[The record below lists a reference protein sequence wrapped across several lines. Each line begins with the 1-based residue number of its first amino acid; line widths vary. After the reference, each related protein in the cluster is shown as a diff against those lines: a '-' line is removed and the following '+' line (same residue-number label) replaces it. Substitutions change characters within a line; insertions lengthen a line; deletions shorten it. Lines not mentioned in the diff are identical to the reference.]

1 MAAYFASLNPQA
13 LWNAAPGGLAQGL
26 IWGIMALG
34 VYLTFRILNFADM
47 TCDGSFAL
55 GGATAVMLILAGWSP
70 EAVLLISFLCGLL
83 AGLVTGILHTVLGI
97 PDILA
102 GILTQISLYSINLN
116 IMGKAN
122 QAVPAGQ
129 VTVHF
134 TSNIRYLGQTIA
146 LTLIVDVVIVGV
158 IYWFLGTEIG
168 SAIRATGINQNMS
181 RAQGINTNLMK
192 VIALSVSNGL
202 IALSGGIL
210 TEYQGFA
217 DVKMGQGS
225 IVIGLAAVIIGEV
238 LAEAILGKRLGFVLR
253 LAFTVIGAIVYYFV
267 YVFVLWLKFP
277 ADDMKLLDWQ
287 DATRNLLRRRRRSD
301 VRSQKYLQDIQPRN
315 HQRKESTG
323 KCQSDPAGRRFRDR
337 HRRQRRR
344 KIDDYERDRGRMAGR
359 QRADHHRRNRCFRA
373 FGV

>member
-253 LAFTVIGAIVYYFV
+253 LMT
-267 YVFVLWLKFP
+267 
-277 ADDMKLLDWQ
+277 
-287 DATRNLLRRRRRSD
+287 
-301 VRSQKYLQDIQPRN
+301 
-315 HQRKESTG
+315 
-323 KCQSDPAGRRFRDR
+323 
-337 HRRQRRR
+337 
-344 KIDDYERDRGRMAGR
+344 
-359 QRADHHRRNRCFRA
+359 
-373 FGV
+373 

>member
-1 MAAYFASLNPQA
+1 MAAYFASLNPNA

-34 VYLTFRILNFADM
+34 VYLTFRVLNFADM

-55 GGATAVMLILAGWSP
+55 GGCTAVMLILGGWSP
-70 EAVLLISFLCGLL
+70 EAVLPVSFIAGIA
-83 AGLVTGILHTVLGI
+83 AGLATGILHTVLGI

-122 QAVPAGQ
+122 QAVPVNA
-129 VTVHF
+129 VKVHF
-134 TSNIRYLGQTIA
+134 TSNIQYLGQTIA
-146 LTLIVDVVIVGV
+146 LTLIVDIAIIAVF
-158 IYWFLGTEIG
+158 YWFLGTELG
-168 SAIRATGINQNMS
+168 SSIRATGINPHMS

-192 VIALSVSNGL
+192 VIALAVSNGL

-238 LAEAILGKRLGFVLR
+238 LAEAIVGKRLNFIMR
-253 LAFTVIGAIVYYFV
+253 LTFTVVGGVVYYFV

-277 ADDMKLLDWQ
+277 ADDMKLLTAIVVAAFLAVPYLQ
-287 DATRNLLRRRRRSD
+287 SLRRNS
-301 VRSQKYLQDIQPRN
+301 
-315 HQRKESTG
+315 
-323 KCQSDPAGRRFRDR
+323 FR
-337 HRRQRRR
+337 
-344 KIDDYERDRGRMAGR
+344 GLA
-359 QRADHHRRNRCFRA
+359 RRNARLAAQQTSPDKDGKDKEAR
-373 FGV
+373 

>member
-55 GGATAVMLILAGWSP
+55 GGSVAVMLLLNGWNP
-70 EAVLLISFLCGLL
+70 GAVLLISFV
-83 AGLVTGILHTVLGI
+83 AGLAAGLATGVLHTVLGI

-122 QAVPAGQ
+122 QAVPAGSVQ
-129 VTVHF
+129 MPF

-146 LTLIVDVVIVGV
+146 LTLIVDVVIVG
-158 IYWFLGTEIG
+158 IFYWFLGTELG
-168 SAIRATGINQNMS
+168 SAVRATGINAHMS

-192 VIALSVSNGL
+192 VIAIAIGNAL

-210 TEYQGFA
+210 AEYQGFA

-238 LAEAILGKRLGFVLR
+238 LGEAILGKRLGFVLR
-253 LAFTVIGAIVYYFV
+253 LTFVIIGAVVYYFV

-277 ADDMKLLDWQ
+277 ADDMKLLT
-287 DATRNLLRRRRRSD
+287 AIVVAVFLA
-301 VRSQKYLQDIQPRN
+301 VPYL
-315 HQRKESTG
+315 KG
-323 KCQSDPAGRRFRDR
+323 LQSNSFHALV
-337 HRRQRRR
+337 
-344 KIDDYERDRGRMAGR
+344 
-359 QRADHHRRNRCFRA
+359 RRNRKA
-373 FGV
+373 GALNKKEDK

>member
-1 MAAYFASLNPQA
+1 MAAYFASLNPNA

-34 VYLTFRILNFADM
+34 VYLTFRVLNFADM

-55 GGATAVMLILAGWSP
+55 GGCTAVMLILGGWSP
-70 EAVLLISFLCGLL
+70 EAVLLVSFIAGIA
-83 AGLVTGILHTVLGI
+83 AGLATGILHTVLGI

-122 QAVPAGQ
+122 QAVPVNA
-129 VTVHF
+129 VKVHF
-134 TSNIRYLGQTIA
+134 TSNIQYLGQTIA
-146 LTLIVDVVIVGV
+146 LTLIVDVVIIAVF
-158 IYWFLGTEIG
+158 YWFLGTELG
-168 SAIRATGINQNMS
+168 SSIRATGINPHMS

-192 VIALSVSNGL
+192 VIALAVSNGL

-238 LAEAILGKRLGFVLR
+238 LAEAIVGKRLNFIMR
-253 LAFTVIGAIVYYFV
+253 LTFTVVGGVVYYFV

-277 ADDMKLLDWQ
+277 ADDMKLLTAIVVAAFLAVPYLQ
-287 DATRNLLRRRRRSD
+287 SLRRNS
-301 VRSQKYLQDIQPRN
+301 VRGL
-315 HQRKESTG
+315 
-323 KCQSDPAGRRFRDR
+323 A
-337 HRRQRRR
+337 
-344 KIDDYERDRGRMAGR
+344 
-359 QRADHHRRNRCFRA
+359 RRNARLAAQQTSPDKDGKDKEAR
-373 FGV
+373 

>member
-1 MAAYFASLNPQA
+1 MAAYFASLNPNA

-34 VYLTFRILNFADM
+34 VYLTFRVLNFADM

-55 GGATAVMLILAGWSP
+55 GGCTAVMLILGGWSP
-70 EAVLLISFLCGLL
+70 EAVLLVSFIAGIA
-83 AGLVTGILHTVLGI
+83 AGLATGILHTVLGI

-122 QAVPAGQ
+122 QAVPVNA
-129 VTVHF
+129 VKVHF
-134 TSNIRYLGQTIA
+134 TSNIQYLGQTIA
-146 LTLIVDVVIVGV
+146 LTLIVDIVIIAVF
-158 IYWFLGTEIG
+158 YWFLGTELG
-168 SAIRATGINQNMS
+168 SSIRATGINPHMS

-192 VIALSVSNGL
+192 VIALAVSNGL

-238 LAEAILGKRLGFVLR
+238 LAEAIVGKRLNFIMR
-253 LAFTVIGAIVYYFV
+253 LTFTVVGGVVYYFV

-277 ADDMKLLDWQ
+277 ADDMKLLTAIVVAAFLAVPYLQ
-287 DATRNLLRRRRRSD
+287 SLRRNS
-301 VRSQKYLQDIQPRN
+301 
-315 HQRKESTG
+315 
-323 KCQSDPAGRRFRDR
+323 FR
-337 HRRQRRR
+337 
-344 KIDDYERDRGRMAGR
+344 GLA
-359 QRADHHRRNRCFRA
+359 RRNARLAAQQTSPDKDGKDKEAR
-373 FGV
+373 

>member
-1 MAAYFASLNPQA
+1 MAAYLASLNPQA

-70 EAVLLISFLCGLL
+70 DAVLLISFLCGLL

-277 ADDMKLLDWQ
+277 ADDMKLLT
-287 DATRNLLRRRRRSD
+287 AIVVAIFLA
-301 VRSQKYLQDIQPRN
+301 VPYLKQIRT
-315 HQRKESTG
+315 S
-323 KCQSDPAGRRFRDR
+323 SFR
-337 HRRQRRR
+337 
-344 KIDDYERDRGRMAGR
+344 GLA
-359 QRADHHRRNRCFRA
+359 RRNA
-373 FGV
+373 KLASKKEEK